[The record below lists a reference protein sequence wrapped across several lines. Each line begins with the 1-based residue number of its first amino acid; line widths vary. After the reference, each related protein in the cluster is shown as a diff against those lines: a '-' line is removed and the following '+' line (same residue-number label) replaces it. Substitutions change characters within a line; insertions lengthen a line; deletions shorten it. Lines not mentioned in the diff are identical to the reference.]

1 MADDTHVIVDEEPSA
16 GVNQEPSAGLNQE
29 PSAEVNREPS
39 AEVNQEPSA
48 LQGEEPSA
56 AVHEEPSVVQGEDLQ
71 DPKSGMRLARIAGV
85 QGLVL
90 LVSLCLFA
98 AADSW
103 TAVTG
108 LAFASV
114 LGVITGLIAG
124 VVMTSVIHEAFH
136 LLGARV
142 SGGVYRIPP
151 KVGIFLYDWQF
162 ERNSVQQFFVMS
174 VAGSVGGAISVLLLW
189 NSVPADTL
197 GRATLRGAAVAAFV
211 YAAIIEWP
219 VLWRTR
225 RTREPLAELSKINE
239 QVLLNALYGGL
250 LVGVVTTYMVYE

>member
-1 MADDTHVIVDEEPSA
+1 MSEEDTTAPVEEA
-16 GVNQEPSAGLNQE
+16 GSDVVGLGAEDAAATAGD
-29 PSAEVNREPS
+29 SVG
-39 AEVNQEPSA
+39 
-48 LQGEEPSA
+48 GEKE
-56 AVHEEPSVVQGEDLQ
+56 
-71 DPKSGMRLARIAGV
+71 DPKWKMRLARIASV

-124 VVMTSVIHEAFH
+124 VVMTSVIHEVFH
-136 LLGARV
+136 LLGAQV
-142 SGGVYRIPP
+142 SGGAYRIPP

-162 ERNSVQQFFVMS
+162 ERNSVDQFFVMS
-174 VAGSVGGAISVLLLW
+174 IAGSVGGAISVILLW
-189 NSVPADTL
+189 NAVPADTI

-219 VLWRTR
+219 VLQRTR
-225 RTREPLAELSKINE
+225 RTREPLAELSKIDE
-239 QVLLNALYGGL
+239 KVLMRSLYGGL
-250 LVGVVTTYMVYE
+250 IAGVITIYWVFE

>member
-1 MADDTHVIVDEEPSA
+1 MSEE
-16 GVNQEPSAGLNQE
+16 ET
-29 PSAEVNREPS
+29 
-39 AEVNQEPSA
+39 
-48 LQGEEPSA
+48 SA
-56 AVHEEPSVVQGEDLQ
+56 AAVTESFDSVSSEQAEQANASADTEEL
-71 DPKSGMRLARIAGV
+71 DPKRKVRLARIGSV

-108 LAFASV
+108 LAFASA

-124 VVMTSVIHEAFH
+124 VVMTSVVHEAFH
-136 LLGARV
+136 LLGAQV
-142 SGGVYRIPP
+142 SGGAYKIPP
-151 KVGIFLYDWQF
+151 NVGIFLYDWQF
-162 ERNSVQQFFVMS
+162 ERNSVDQFFVMS
-174 VAGSVGGAISVLLLW
+174 IAGSVGGAVAVLLLW

-219 VLWRTR
+219 VLQRTR
-225 RTREPLAELSKINE
+225 RSREPLAELSKIDE
-239 QVLLNALYGGL
+239 KVLLRALYGAL
-250 LVGVVTTYMVYE
+250 IAGVITTYWVFE